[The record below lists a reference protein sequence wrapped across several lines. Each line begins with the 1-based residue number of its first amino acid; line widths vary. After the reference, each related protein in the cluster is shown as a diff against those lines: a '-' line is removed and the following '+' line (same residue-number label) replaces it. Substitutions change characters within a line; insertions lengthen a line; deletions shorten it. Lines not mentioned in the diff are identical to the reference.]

1 MGIREPKTIYVT
13 TPRYKD
19 DYFRNLFMNKKQRIQ
34 HKLDKIYAQ
43 ADRVRDQIKG
53 SDILS
58 EPIRDLEPIQLL
70 VKMICEFQGEM

>member
-1 MGIREPKTIYVT
+1 
-13 TPRYKD
+13 
-19 DYFRNLFMNKKQRIQ
+19 MNKKQRIQ